1 MATSRPATYSCRS
14 SSTAGDVT
22 VHAPTGNEQPKELSL
37 PVKSPK
43 STRIERAPA
52 HTLPFFLALYAL
64 RWFTRFGF
72 AVHSGKKANA
82 RSNQLVAMRPTY
94 ACLMYLSRRLARFA
108 MENESWHSAPD
119 PEPAYSLAPV
129 EPLGEGERRAS
140 AECDLNRIPLQR
152 RGAMDSTVSTGTA
165 SDELVHHWCALKRF
179 QRSQTSN
186 LNKCLHLKLQHR
198 RRTTN
203 KNRSSTVDNDDGSKG
218 FAVAEVPLGS
228 FCTYRL

>member
-1 MATSRPATYSCRS
+1 
-14 SSTAGDVT
+14 
-22 VHAPTGNEQPKELSL
+22 
-37 PVKSPK
+37 
-43 STRIERAPA
+43 
-52 HTLPFFLALYAL
+52 
-64 RWFTRFGF
+64 
-72 AVHSGKKANA
+72 
-82 RSNQLVAMRPTY
+82 
-94 ACLMYLSRRLARFA
+94 MYLSRRLARFA

-129 EPLGEGERRAS
+129 EPLGEDERRAS

-165 SDELVHHWCALKRF
+165 SNELVHNWCALKRF
-179 QRSQTSN
+179 QRSQMSN
-186 LNKCLHLKLQHR
+186 LNKCLHLKIQHR

>member
-1 MATSRPATYSCRS
+1 
-14 SSTAGDVT
+14 
-22 VHAPTGNEQPKELSL
+22 
-37 PVKSPK
+37 
-43 STRIERAPA
+43 
-52 HTLPFFLALYAL
+52 
-64 RWFTRFGF
+64 
-72 AVHSGKKANA
+72 
-82 RSNQLVAMRPTY
+82 
-94 ACLMYLSRRLARFA
+94 MYLSRRLTRFA

-152 RGAMDSTVSTGTA
+152 RGAMDSTVSTGIAPTGIA
-165 SDELVHHWCALKRF
+165 STGIASTEFASTELVPNWCALKRF

-186 LNKCLHLKLQHR
+186 LNKCLHLKIQHR

-203 KNRSSTVDNDDGSKG
+203 KNRSSTVDSDDGSKG

>member
-1 MATSRPATYSCRS
+1 
-14 SSTAGDVT
+14 
-22 VHAPTGNEQPKELSL
+22 
-37 PVKSPK
+37 
-43 STRIERAPA
+43 
-52 HTLPFFLALYAL
+52 
-64 RWFTRFGF
+64 
-72 AVHSGKKANA
+72 
-82 RSNQLVAMRPTY
+82 
-94 ACLMYLSRRLARFA
+94 MYLSRRLTRFA

-152 RGAMDSTVSTGTA
+152 RGAMDSTVSTGIAPTGIAPTGIA
-165 SDELVHHWCALKRF
+165 STGIASTEFASTELVPNWCALKRF

-186 LNKCLHLKLQHR
+186 LNKCLHLKIQHR

-203 KNRSSTVDNDDGSKG
+203 KNRSSTVDSDDGSKG